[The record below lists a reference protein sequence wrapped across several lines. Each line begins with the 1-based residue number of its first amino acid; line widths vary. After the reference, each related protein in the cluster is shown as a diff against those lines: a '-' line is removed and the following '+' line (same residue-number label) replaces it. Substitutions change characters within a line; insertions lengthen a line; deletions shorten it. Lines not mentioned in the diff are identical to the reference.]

1 MYQLYA
7 ELCVVRTHTASRK
20 KDESL
25 RERVDIIIKFSIP
38 TIWHFV
44 SHVTLNDIQFVL
56 FIVCLK
62 MYRARMKRRLFPQLT
77 LKCYFAGMYA
87 GINEC
92 TECAVINSTHIH
104 SVYLL
109 NRHI

>member
-7 ELCVVRTHTASRK
+7 ELCVVCTHTPSRK

-44 SHVTLNDIQFVL
+44 PHVTLNGIQFVLFVL

-62 MYRARMKRRLFPQLT
+62 MYRARAHETETVSSAHLETLF
-77 LKCYFAGMYA
+77 CR
-87 GINEC
+87 NVC
-92 TECAVINSTHIH
+92 WN
-104 SVYLL
+104 
-109 NRHI
+109 